1 MVVGEGVVLLND
13 SQGVVSCVRRGD
25 AGRELGGVVRGE
37 AEGGMG
43 VVVYGE
49 TVLSEM

>member
-1 MVVGEGVVLLND
+1 MDEGDEMVLLE

-43 VVVYGE
+43 MGVDE
-49 TVLSEM
+49 RW